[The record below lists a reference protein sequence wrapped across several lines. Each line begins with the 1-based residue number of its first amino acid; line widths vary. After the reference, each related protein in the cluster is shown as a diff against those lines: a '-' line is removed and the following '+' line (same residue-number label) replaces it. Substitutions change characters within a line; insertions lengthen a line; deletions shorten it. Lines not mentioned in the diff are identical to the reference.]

1 MKCYI
6 LINSNKNDI
15 EEMIKKLN
23 KVKEL
28 NGKYIIKYERI
39 ELKENYLLLNE
50 NEYKY
55 SLESINIKEYF
66 EENAKYK
73 LLLDICNGIKEF
85 HSNKLINGNIKP
97 SNILFNEIGEYK
109 LSDYMK
115 NELFKNSNE
124 IILNKKSINYLSPE
138 ILKNEELNEKSD
150 IWSIG
155 CILYLLFNEKL
166 PFCGENV
173 IESSLKIIKYQYESI
188 DDDTLTNDFLGKIF
202 CEKESRMNIDE
213 LLNQIGSICNDE
225 DYAESPTRLSTKGRS
240 ISYELNQ
247 KLNGSNIKLNPNYFG
262 VSYGCKY
269 ILFSVL
275 NNKEVPDLLSNDC
288 MERKTLYIN

>member
-1 MKCYI
+1 
-6 LINSNKNDI
+6 
-15 EEMIKKLN
+15 MIKKLN

-155 CILYLLFNEKL
+155 CILYLLMNGTP
-166 PFCGENV
+166 PFE
-173 IESSLKIIKYQYESI
+173 
-188 DDDTLTNDFLGKIF
+188 
-202 CEKESRMNIDE
+202 
-213 LLNQIGSICNDE
+213 
-225 DYAESPTRLSTKGRS
+225 
-240 ISYELNQ
+240 
-247 KLNGSNIKLNPNYFG
+247 GSNQYAIQSNILTYNYHTSKNNENYKRLN
-262 VSYGCKY
+262 K
-269 ILFSVL
+269 
-275 NNKEVPDLLSNDC
+275 LLSKVLCLEENRLNIHSLTDSINEIYNYKLC
-288 MERKTLYIN
+288 MKELKEKQNAEISNLKNEMEIMAYNKFILVMVINILLKNIN